1 MVQEYFIESAT
12 KEVKQT
18 GNGKPYSGLKINGN
32 WVNIEG
38 DCLWMK
44 GTTQSLEL
52 KQNGQWTWA
61 KRGPQP
67 SQQEQQQKQAQAT
80 NNGKQGVTC
89 QEYMIW
95 LKKMH
100 YQALQLEPNDATARA
115 AIVNTAMIAFT
126 STNAKL
132 KADEPETSVPEVPAG
147 EEPPPDDREIPF

>member
-1 MVQEYFIESAT
+1 MVQEYHIEGVT
-12 KEVKQT
+12 REVKQT

-67 SQQEQQQKQAQAT
+67 SQQEQQQKQ
-80 NNGKQGVTC
+80 NNGAPGGGTDVTWS
-89 QEYMIW
+89 EYSAM
-95 LKKMH
+95 LDLVH
-100 YQALQLEPNDATARA
+100 VVAFRLEANDATARA
-115 AIVNTAMIAFT
+115 AITNTAMIAFT
-126 STNAKL
+126 NGKL
-132 KADEPETSVPEVPAG
+132 KFDEPEVPDS
-147 EEPPPDDREIPF
+147 EEPPVDDDQIPF